1 MVRWVFRPYTQIRR
15 AICTLASRR
24 TSTRVSP
31 GFILPKYSSPSFGSS
46 SIYSNFEIFKRV
58 HKCPI
63 YPIKSLLHTEKD
75 SRVDNHLFHFRSGSE
90 CLFALILAY
99 KWDSLVRVSRRVN
112 LIVSE
117 KHTAKWVFSFV
128 CRVYL
133 QFMFFFILTEYHK
146 KEHKKCAH
154 FCDHSNHVLKVHK
167 LFFRKKII

>member
-46 SIYSNFEIFKRV
+46 SIYSNFEIFK
-58 HKCPI
+58 
-63 YPIKSLLHTEKD
+63 HTKIVLF
-75 SRVDNHLFHFRSGSE
+75 SNQVFIAHNNRCRVDNHLFHFRSGSE

-117 KHTAKWVFSFV
+117 NITAKWVFSFV
-128 CRVYL
+128 CRVIFNSCSFSFQL
-133 QFMFFFILTEYHK
+133 NITK
-146 KEHKKCAH
+146 KSTKNVRI
-154 FCDHSNHVLKVHK
+154 FVITPIT
-167 LFFRKKII
+167 F

>member
-46 SIYSNFEIFKRV
+46 SIYSNFEIFKRAQV
-58 HKCPI
+58 PYLFNQVFIAHNNRC
-63 YPIKSLLHTEKD
+63 
-75 SRVDNHLFHFRSGSE
+75 RVDNHLFHFRSGSE

-117 KHTAKWVFSFV
+117 NITAKWVFHLCV
-128 CRVYL
+128 V
-133 QFMFFFILTEYHK
+133 FI
-146 KEHKKCAH
+146 
-154 FCDHSNHVLKVHK
+154 SIHVLFHFNWISQKRAQK
-167 LFFRKKII
+167 MCAFLWSLQSRFKST

>member
-63 YPIKSLLHTEKD
+63 YSIKSLLHTEKD

-117 KHTAKWVFSFV
+117 KLHEIINKFIIHS
-128 CRVYL
+128 CVYS
-133 QFMFFFILTEYHK
+133 I
-146 KEHKKCAH
+146 
-154 FCDHSNHVLKVHK
+154 HVLFHFNWTSQKRAQK
-167 LFFRKKII
+167 MCAFSWSLQSRFKST

>member
-46 SIYSNFEIFKRV
+46 STYSNFEILK
-58 HKCPI
+58 
-63 YPIKSLLHTEKD
+63 HTKIVLF
-75 SRVDNHLFHFRSGSE
+75 SNQVFIAHNNRCRVDNHLFHFRSGSE

-128 CRVYL
+128 CRV
-133 QFMFFFILTEYHK
+133 I
-146 KEHKKCAH
+146 
-154 FCDHSNHVLKVHK
+154 SIHVLFHFNWTSQKRAQRMCAFLWSLQSRFK
-167 LFFRKKII
+167 ST

>member
-128 CRVYL
+128 CRV
-133 QFMFFFILTEYHK
+133 I
-146 KEHKKCAH
+146 AI
-154 FCDHSNHVLKVHK
+154 HVLFHFNWISQKRAQK
-167 LFFRKKII
+167 MCAFLWSLQSRFKST

>member
-46 SIYSNFEIFKRV
+46 SIYSNFEILK
-58 HKCPI
+58 
-63 YPIKSLLHTEKD
+63 HTKIVLF
-75 SRVDNHLFHFRSGSE
+75 SNQVFIAHNNRCRVDNHLFHFRSGSE

-117 KHTAKWVFSFV
+117 KLNEIINKFIIHSCVYFNSCSFSFQ
-128 CRVYL
+128 L
-133 QFMFFFILTEYHK
+133 NITK
-146 KEHKKCAH
+146 KSTKNVRI
-154 FCDHSNHVLKVHK
+154 FVITPIT
-167 LFFRKKII
+167 F

>member
-46 SIYSNFEIFKRV
+46 SIYSNFEIFKRAQLPYLFNQV
-58 HKCPI
+58 FIAHNNRC
-63 YPIKSLLHTEKD
+63 
-75 SRVDNHLFHFRSGSE
+75 RVDNHLFHFRSGSE

-128 CRVYL
+128 CRV
-133 QFMFFFILTEYHK
+133 I
-146 KEHKKCAH
+146 
-154 FCDHSNHVLKVHK
+154 SIHVLFHFNWISQKRAQK
-167 LFFRKKII
+167 MCAFLWSLQSRFKST

>member
-24 TSTRVSP
+24 TSPRVSP

-117 KHTAKWVFSFV
+117 NITAKWVFSFV
-128 CRVYL
+128 CRV
-133 QFMFFFILTEYHK
+133 FISIHVLFHFNWTSQKGTQE
-146 KEHKKCAH
+146 CAH
-154 FCDHSNHVLKVHK
+154 FCNHFNHVLKVHK
-167 LFFRKKII
+167 LFFR

>member
-46 SIYSNFEIFKRV
+46 SIYSNFEIFKRTQV
-58 HKCPI
+58 PYLFNQVFIAHNNRC
-63 YPIKSLLHTEKD
+63 
-75 SRVDNHLFHFRSGSE
+75 RVDNHLFHFRSGSE

-117 KHTAKWVFSFV
+117 KLHEIINKFIIHS
-128 CRVYL
+128 CVYS
-133 QFMFFFILTEYHK
+133 I
-146 KEHKKCAH
+146 
-154 FCDHSNHVLKVHK
+154 HVLFHFNWISQKRAQK
-167 LFFRKKII
+167 MCAFLWSLQSRFKST

>member
-46 SIYSNFEIFKRV
+46 SIYSNFEIFKRAQV
-58 HKCPI
+58 PYLFNQVFIAHNNRC
-63 YPIKSLLHTEKD
+63 
-75 SRVDNHLFHFRSGSE
+75 RVDNHLFHFRSGSE

-128 CRVYL
+128 CRV
-133 QFMFFFILTEYHK
+133 I
-146 KEHKKCAH
+146 
-154 FCDHSNHVLKVHK
+154 SIHVLFHFNWISQKRAQK
-167 LFFRKKII
+167 MCAFLWSLQSRFKST

>member
-46 SIYSNFEIFKRV
+46 SIYSNFEIFK
-58 HKCPI
+58 
-63 YPIKSLLHTEKD
+63 HTKIVLF
-75 SRVDNHLFHFRSGSE
+75 SNQVFIAHNNRCRVDNHLFHFRSGSE
-90 CLFALILAY
+90 CLIALILAY

-117 KHTAKWVFSFV
+117 KLHEIINK
-128 CRVYL
+128 
-133 QFMFFFILTEYHK
+133 FII
-146 KEHKKCAH
+146 
-154 FCDHSNHVLKVHK
+154 HSCVIAIHVLFHFNWISQKRAQK
-167 LFFRKKII
+167 MCAFLWSLQSRFKST

>member
-63 YPIKSLLHTEKD
+63 YSIKSLLHTEKD

-128 CRVYL
+128 CRVICNSCSFSFQL
-133 QFMFFFILTEYHK
+133 NITK
-146 KEHKKCAH
+146 KSTKNVRI
-154 FCDHSNHVLKVHK
+154 FVITPIT
-167 LFFRKKII
+167 F

>member
-46 SIYSNFEIFKRV
+46 SIYSNFEIFKRTQV
-58 HKCPI
+58 PYLSNQVFIAHNNRC
-63 YPIKSLLHTEKD
+63 
-75 SRVDNHLFHFRSGSE
+75 RVDNHLFHFRSGSE

-128 CRVYL
+128 CRV
-133 QFMFFFILTEYHK
+133 I
-146 KEHKKCAH
+146 
-154 FCDHSNHVLKVHK
+154 SIHVLFHFNWISQKRAQK
-167 LFFRKKII
+167 MCAFS

>member
-46 SIYSNFEIFKRV
+46 SIYSNFEIFKRTQV
-58 HKCPI
+58 PYLFNQVFIAHNNRC
-63 YPIKSLLHTEKD
+63 
-75 SRVDNHLFHFRSGSE
+75 RVDNHLFHFRSGSE

-117 KHTAKWVFSFV
+117 NITTKWVFHLCVVLFS
-128 CRVYL
+128 
-133 QFMFFFILTEYHK
+133 I
-146 KEHKKCAH
+146 
-154 FCDHSNHVLKVHK
+154 HVLFHFNWISQKRAQK
-167 LFFRKKII
+167 MCAFLWSLQSRFKST

>member
-46 SIYSNFEIFKRV
+46 SIYSNFEIFK
-58 HKCPI
+58 
-63 YPIKSLLHTEKD
+63 HTKIVLF
-75 SRVDNHLFHFRSGSE
+75 SNQVFIAHNNRCRVDNHLFHFRSGSE

-133 QFMFFFILTEYHK
+133 QFIFFFILTEYHK

-154 FCDHSNHVLKVHK
+154 FCNHSNHVLKVHK

>member
-46 SIYSNFEIFKRV
+46 SIYSNFEILK
-58 HKCPI
+58 
-63 YPIKSLLHTEKD
+63 HTKIVLF
-75 SRVDNHLFHFRSGSE
+75 SNQVFIAHNNRCRVDNHLFHFRSGSE

-128 CRVYL
+128 CRV
-133 QFMFFFILTEYHK
+133 I
-146 KEHKKCAH
+146 
-154 FCDHSNHVLKVHK
+154 SIHVLFHFNWISQKRAQK
-167 LFFRKKII
+167 MCAFLWSLQSRFKST

>member
-46 SIYSNFEIFKRV
+46 STYSNFEIFKRTQV
-58 HKCPI
+58 SYLFNQVFIAHNNRC
-63 YPIKSLLHTEKD
+63 
-75 SRVDNHLFHFRSGSE
+75 RVDNHLFHFRSGSE

-128 CRVYL
+128 CRV
-133 QFMFFFILTEYHK
+133 FTI
-146 KEHKKCAH
+146 
-154 FCDHSNHVLKVHK
+154 HVLFHFNWISQKRAQK
-167 LFFRKKII
+167 MCAFS

>member
-58 HKCPI
+58 QVPYLSNQVFIAHNNRC
-63 YPIKSLLHTEKD
+63 
-75 SRVDNHLFHFRSGSE
+75 RVDNHLFHFRSGSE
-90 CLFALILAY
+90 FLIALILAY

-128 CRVYL
+128 CRVY
-133 QFMFFFILTEYHK
+133 FAI
-146 KEHKKCAH
+146 
-154 FCDHSNHVLKVHK
+154 HVLFHFNWISQKRAQK
-167 LFFRKKII
+167 MCAFL

>member
-46 SIYSNFEIFKRV
+46 SIYSNFEILKRV

-63 YPIKSLLHTEKD
+63 YSIKSLLHTEKD

-117 KHTAKWVFSFV
+117 KLHEIINK
-128 CRVYL
+128 
-133 QFMFFFILTEYHK
+133 FII
-146 KEHKKCAH
+146 
-154 FCDHSNHVLKVHK
+154 HSCVISIHVLFHFNWISQKRAQK
-167 LFFRKKII
+167 MCAFLWSLQSRFKST

>member
-46 SIYSNFEIFKRV
+46 STYSNFEILK
-58 HKCPI
+58 
-63 YPIKSLLHTEKD
+63 HTKIVLF
-75 SRVDNHLFHFRSGSE
+75 SNQVFIAHNNRCRVDNHLFHFRSGSE

-128 CRVYL
+128 CRV
-133 QFMFFFILTEYHK
+133 I
-146 KEHKKCAH
+146 
-154 FCDHSNHVLKVHK
+154 SIHVLFHFNWISQKRAQK
-167 LFFRKKII
+167 MCAFS

>member
-46 SIYSNFEIFKRV
+46 STYSNFEIFK
-58 HKCPI
+58 
-63 YPIKSLLHTEKD
+63 HTKIVLF
-75 SRVDNHLFHFRSGSE
+75 SNQVFIAHNNRCRVDNHLFHFRSGSE

-117 KHTAKWVFSFV
+117 NITAKWVFSFV
-128 CRVYL
+128 CRVL
-133 QFMFFFILTEYHK
+133 FSI
-146 KEHKKCAH
+146 
-154 FCDHSNHVLKVHK
+154 HVLFHFNWISQKRAQK
-167 LFFRKKII
+167 MCAFS

>member
-46 SIYSNFEIFKRV
+46 SIYSNFEIFK
-58 HKCPI
+58 
-63 YPIKSLLHTEKD
+63 HTKIVLF
-75 SRVDNHLFHFRSGSE
+75 SNQVFIAHNNRCRVDNHLFHFRSGSE

-128 CRVYL
+128 CRV
-133 QFMFFFILTEYHK
+133 I
-146 KEHKKCAH
+146 
-154 FCDHSNHVLKVHK
+154 SIHVLFHFNWISQKRAQK
-167 LFFRKKII
+167 MCAFS

>member
-46 SIYSNFEIFKRV
+46 STYSNFEIFKRAQV
-58 HKCPI
+58 PYLFNQVFIAHNNRC
-63 YPIKSLLHTEKD
+63 
-75 SRVDNHLFHFRSGSE
+75 RVDNHLFHFRSGSE

-128 CRVYL
+128 CRVYF

-154 FCDHSNHVLKVHK
+154 FRDHSNHVLKVHK

>member
-46 SIYSNFEIFKRV
+46 SIYSNFEIFK
-58 HKCPI
+58 
-63 YPIKSLLHTEKD
+63 HTKIVLF
-75 SRVDNHLFHFRSGSE
+75 SNQVFIAHNNRCRVDNHLFHFRSGSE

-128 CRVYL
+128 CRV
-133 QFMFFFILTEYHK
+133 I
-146 KEHKKCAH
+146 
-154 FCDHSNHVLKVHK
+154 SIHVLFHFNWISQKRAQK
-167 LFFRKKII
+167 MCAFLWSLQSRFKST

>member
-46 SIYSNFEIFKRV
+46 SIYSNFEIFK
-58 HKCPI
+58 
-63 YPIKSLLHTEKD
+63 HTKIVLF
-75 SRVDNHLFHFRSGSE
+75 SNQVFIAHNNRCRVDNHLFHFRSGSE
-90 CLFALILAY
+90 FSIALILAY

-117 KHTAKWVFSFV
+117 NITAKWVFSFV
-128 CRVYL
+128 CRV
-133 QFMFFFILTEYHK
+133 I
-146 KEHKKCAH
+146 
-154 FCDHSNHVLKVHK
+154 SIHVLFHFNWISQKRAQK
-167 LFFRKKII
+167 MCAFSWSLQSRFKST

>member
-46 SIYSNFEIFKRV
+46 SIYSNFEILK
-58 HKCPI
+58 
-63 YPIKSLLHTEKD
+63 HTKIVLF
-75 SRVDNHLFHFRSGSE
+75 SNQVFIAHNNRCRVDNHLFHFRSGSE

-117 KHTAKWVFSFV
+117 KHTTKWVFHLCVVFICNLYSFSFQ
-128 CRVYL
+128 L
-133 QFMFFFILTEYHK
+133 NITK
-146 KEHKKCAH
+146 KSTRNVRI
-154 FCDHSNHVLKVHK
+154 FVITPIT
-167 LFFRKKII
+167 F

>member
-63 YPIKSLLHTEKD
+63 YSIKSLLHTEKD

-90 CLFALILAY
+90 CWIALILAY

-117 KHTAKWVFSFV
+117 NITAKWVFSFV
-128 CRVYL
+128 CRV
-133 QFMFFFILTEYHK
+133 I
-146 KEHKKCAH
+146 
-154 FCDHSNHVLKVHK
+154 SIHVLFHFNWISQKRAQK
-167 LFFRKKII
+167 MCAFLWSLQSRFKST

>member
-46 SIYSNFEIFKRV
+46 SIYSNFEIFKRAQV
-58 HKCPI
+58 PYLSNQVFIAHNNRC
-63 YPIKSLLHTEKD
+63 
-75 SRVDNHLFHFRSGSE
+75 RVDNHLFHFRSGSE

-117 KHTAKWVFSFV
+117 KLHEIINKFIIHS
-128 CRVYL
+128 CVYL

-154 FCDHSNHVLKVHK
+154 FRDHSNHVLKVHK